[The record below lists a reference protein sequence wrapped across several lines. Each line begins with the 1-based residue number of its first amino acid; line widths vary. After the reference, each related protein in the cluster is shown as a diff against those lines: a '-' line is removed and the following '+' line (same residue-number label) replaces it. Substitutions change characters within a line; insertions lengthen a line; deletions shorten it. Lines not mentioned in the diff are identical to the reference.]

1 MPNSFENDDDIHLH
15 NLLYLVPIFGAFP
28 ALWTL
33 YHKSGNRQQ
42 RNLSRLA
49 LTLAVVWFASYL
61 VLGLGSEAAGAI
73 KVPLLF
79 TSTVISS
86 AYFLGTLGLMAQL
99 YRRRVVSQS
108 RLRRLEQKQ
117 RG

>member
-1 MPNSFENDDDIHLH
+1 MPHSFDNDDDIHLQ

-33 YHKSGNRQQ
+33 YHKSGSRQQ

-49 LTLAVVWFASYL
+49 LTLALGWLVSYL
-61 VLGLGSEAAGAI
+61 MLGLGSEVAESI

-79 TSTVISS
+79 TSTVVSS

-99 YRRRVVSQS
+99 YRRRVMSQS